1 MSSLTQQTDHVGDG
15 VDRLLEQFKDRPR
28 IVALLTAYL
37 NQVQDLEDVL
47 WELFLD
53 RWISTAVG
61 EQLNV
66 IGRVVGEK
74 RQGSLDDEY
83 RAFLRARIR
92 ANRSVGLLAELV
104 KIVAL
109 IQDDNLQVLAREY
122 DPAAVRLEP
131 TGATIV
137 DARRVAR
144 ILADAKPS
152 GVALRYVYS
161 ETART
166 GVLLGGDAGGGFT
179 PTADQSPGD
188 YQSSPVG
195 GGVLAS
201 VSE

>member
-109 IQDDNLQVLAREY
+109 IQNDNLQVLAREY

-131 TGATIV
+131 VGATVV

-144 ILADAKPS
+144 ILTSAKPG

-161 ETART
+161 ESARAST
-166 GVLLGGDAGGGFT
+166 LLAGDSGGGFT
-179 PTADQSPGD
+179 PTANQSPGD
-188 YQSSPVG
+188 YQSIPVG

-201 VSE
+201 VSD

>member
-1 MSSLTQQTDHVGDG
+1 MSDLAQQTDHVGDG
-15 VDRLLEQFKDRPR
+15 TDRLLEQFKDKPR
-28 IVALLTAYL
+28 VLALLTAYL
-37 NQVQDLEDVL
+37 EQVQGVEDTL
-47 WELFLD
+47 WQLFLD
-53 RWISTAVG
+53 RWISTAAG
-61 EQLNV
+61 EQLEV
-66 IGRVVGEK
+66 IGRIVGEK

-109 IQDDNLQVLAREY
+109 IQNDTLPVLAREY
-122 DPAAVRLEP
+122 DPAAVRLES
-131 TGATIV
+131 TGATVV

-188 YQSSPVG
+188 YQSIPVG